1 MSVQTVPYQSRS
13 YTVGLDSNQSW
24 AKALSSIAI
33 KNSKKQFVYRK
44 HTDGNRVAI
53 LVNVLYLRKQT
64 VYVEHNG
71 TQYIYIQSMDVLVS
85 RATKKIAWEDKANPQ
100 RVQLVKKALSN

>member
-1 MSVQTVPYQSRS
+1 MSVQTVPYQSRN
-13 YTVGLDSNQSW
+13 YTVGLDSSKSW
-24 AKALSSIAI
+24 DDALSSIAI
-33 KNSKKQFVYRK
+33 KNSKKQFVYQK

-71 TQYIYIQSMDVLVS
+71 TQYIYIPSMDVLVS